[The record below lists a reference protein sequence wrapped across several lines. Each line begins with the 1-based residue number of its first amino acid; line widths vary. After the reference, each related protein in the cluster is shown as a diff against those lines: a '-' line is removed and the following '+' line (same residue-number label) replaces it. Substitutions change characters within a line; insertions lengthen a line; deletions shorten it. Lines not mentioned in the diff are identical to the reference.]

1 MAERDPF
8 GRLPDEN
15 PLAGL
20 GSLSDGIESYE
31 PPQPV
36 VSARPPGDGRD
47 DAGEAGASPH
57 DEPGERKRKPRRP
70 GAGQPG
76 SPEATL
82 RDLLVSVQTMKSGG
96 TTPPVAR
103 DVGRIVKAVFVLAII
118 VVILSSLGALMSFS
132 GSVVD
137 SVSDLPD
144 RVGLPQEG
152 TSAGEPAAEPVGLG
166 EGSMLLRRNLEPAL
180 RRMRTS
186 GLGRLK
192 SLSIRPARV
201 DAQLLTKDG
210 RLRSVQQRFDGKLTS
225 FSLSGPGFGALGT
238 IPFARADPAVPARLA
253 RRAAERVG
261 RRVSQVDYVVLVE
274 SGPESVWTIVMKG
287 GGQFIADARGR
298 ITRRIG

>member
-36 VSARPPGDGRD
+36 VSARSAGDRD
-47 DAGEAGASPH
+47 DDDERAESPH
-57 DEPGERKRKPRRP
+57 DEPGERARKPRRP

-82 RDLLVSVQTMKSGG
+82 RDLLASVQTMKTTG
-96 TTPPVAR
+96 TTTPAAEG
-103 DVGRIVKAVFVLAII
+103 VGRIVKTVFVLVII
-118 VVILSSLGALMSFS
+118 AVIVSSLGGLMSFS
-132 GSVVD
+132 ETVVD
-137 SVSDLPD
+137 GVSDLPD
-144 RVGLPQEG
+144 QVGLPVEG
-152 TSAGEPAAEPVGLG
+152 GSGGESAAEPVGLAA
-166 EGSMLLRRNLEPAL
+166 GSMLLRSNLEPAL
-180 RRMRTS
+180 RRMRTG

-192 SLSIRPARV
+192 SLSIRPERI

-225 FSLSGPGFGALGT
+225 LSLSGGGFGALPT
-238 IPFARADPAVPARLA
+238 IPFSRADPAVASRLA
-253 RRAAERVG
+253 RSAAERVG
-261 RRVSQVDYVVLVE
+261 RAVSDVDYVMLINIA
-274 SGPESVWTIVMKG
+274 PESVWTIVMKS

>member
-36 VSARPPGDGRD
+36 VSARPAGDGRGD
-47 DAGEAGASPH
+47 GGKAGASPH
-57 DEPGERKRKPRRP
+57 DEPGERRRRPRRP

-82 RDLLVSVQTMKSGG
+82 RDLLVSVQTMKSAGA
-96 TTPPVAR
+96 TPPVAR
-103 DVGRIVKAVFVLAII
+103 DVGRIVKTVIVLAI
-118 VVILSSLGALMSFS
+118 VVAFVASIGGLLS
-132 GSVVD
+132 GSAVVD
-137 SVSDLPD
+137 GVSDLPD
-144 RVGLPQEG
+144 RVGLPAEG
-152 TSAGEPAAEPVGLG
+152 GSGGAPAAEPVGLG

-180 RRMRTS
+180 RSMRTR

-192 SLSIRPARV
+192 SLSIRPERV
-201 DAQLLTKDG
+201 DAQLLTNDG

-225 FSLSGPGFGALGT
+225 LSVSDAGSAGLKT
-238 IPFARADPAVPARLA
+238 IPFARADPSVPSRLA
-253 RRAAERVG
+253 RSAAERVG
-261 RRVSQVDYVVLVE
+261 RAVSDVDYVVFIDIA
-274 SGPESVWTIVMKG
+274 PESVWTIVMKR